1 VKAERTEKSGEEE
14 GSKMDKN
21 LDTKAASR
29 RDFFKKTGVGVA
41 VAAGTVAGVAPQEAR
56 AASPDAGSAGYA
68 ETAHVKTY
76 YELAK

>member
-1 VKAERTEKSGEEE
+1 MK
-14 GSKMDKN
+14 KN

-29 RDFFKKTGVGVA
+29 RDFFKTTSLGVA
-41 VAAGTVAGVAPQEAR
+41 VAAGAVVGVAPAPAKAGQAV
-56 AASPDAGSAGYA
+56 SGSAGYA